1 MNRTKQILLY
11 LLIFIIICICVGTV
25 WHFFRNEIIVG
36 LGWVSLFVIVYGVGW
51 LMGRYSRIRRED

>member
-1 MNRTKQILLY
+1 MTRTKQIILY
-11 LLIFIIICICVGTV
+11 VLIFIVVCVCIGVV

-51 LMGRYSRIRRED
+51 LSGRYGRIKK

>member
-1 MNRTKQILLY
+1 MTRTKQIILY
-11 LLIFIIICICVGTV
+11 ILIFIVVCVCIGVV

-51 LMGRYSRIRRED
+51 LSGRYGRIKK

>member
-1 MNRTKQILLY
+1 MTRTKQIILY
-11 LLIFIIICICVGTV
+11 ILIFVVVCVCIGVV

-51 LMGRYSRIRRED
+51 VSGRYGRNKK

>member
-1 MNRTKQILLY
+1 MTRTKQIILY
-11 LLIFIIICICVGTV
+11 VLIFVVVCVCIGVV

-51 LMGRYSRIRRED
+51 LSGRYGRIKK

>member
-1 MNRTKQILLY
+1 MTRTKQIILY
-11 LLIFIIICICVGTV
+11 ILIFVVVCVCIGVV

-51 LMGRYSRIRRED
+51 LSGRYGRNKK